1 MSNLIHV
8 CLFNMEEE
16 STEELRTHIES
27 LNFVRLAATAG
38 TSEELVNLIQSQK
51 INLIFFHLDPN
62 PDAVVEVIEQA
73 ATRFSDIAMIAVS
86 HQTEPDAILGPMRAG
101 CDQFVCEPIDHAD
114 LAAAVARAASKRA
127 LVDSKSRCIC
137 VTGSC
142 GGAGVTSIAANLAL
156 EIGAITDRE
165 CALVDMDLQFG
176 DLAVNFDCEP
186 RFTFYDLGTSGTDLD
201 RSLLVSSLAELPSKV
216 ALLARPALIQQHEH
230 LTPEIV
236 ARVIQALKDT
246 YENTVVDMPRHV
258 NDRSLSVFTQCDHVL
273 IVCQLNVPSIRNAK
287 RYLEALTQLGVPE
300 NHIEFVVNRGDSSG
314 GRVTKKDLEDTIK
327 KPVFASVPNDFEFV
341 ARSIDFGQPIAS
353 VERNNPVRAAIRHIA
368 ERILGEVPDGDMKKT
383 GRRGLLGRL
392 LSK

>member
-8 CLFNMEEE
+8 CLFNLEEK
-16 STEELRTHIES
+16 SSKELRTHIES
-27 LNFVRLAATAG
+27 LNFVRLAACVS
-38 TSEELVNLIQSQK
+38 TSEELAELIPAQK
-51 INLIFFHLDPN
+51 INLVFFHLDPDA
-62 PDAVVEVIEQA
+62 DAVVEVIEQV
-73 ATRFSDIAMIAVS
+73 ATRFSDIALIAVS
-86 HQTEPDAILGPMRAG
+86 HQTEPGAILGPMRAG

-156 EIGAITDRE
+156 EIGTVTNRE

-186 RFTFYDLGTSGTDLD
+186 RFTFYDLGTSGSELD
-201 RSLLVSSLAELPSKV
+201 KSLLVSSLAKLPCKV
-216 ALLARPALIQQHEH
+216 ALLARPALIQQHTH
-230 LTPEIV
+230 LTPDIIT
-236 ARVIQALKDT
+236 RVIEALKGT
-246 YENTVVDMPRHV
+246 YENTVVDMPRQV
-258 NDRSLSVFTQCDHVL
+258 DDRSFSVFTQCDHIL

-287 RYLEALTQLGVPE
+287 RYLDSLTQLGVPE
-300 NHIEFVVNRGDSSG
+300 NHIGFVVNRGDSSG
-314 GRVTKKDLEDTIK
+314 GRVSKKDLEETIK
-327 KPVFASVPNDFEFV
+327 KPVFATVPNDFEFV

-353 VERNNPVRAAIRHIA
+353 IERNNPVRTAIRHIA
-368 ERILGEVPDGDMKKT
+368 ERILGEVDEGSQKKT
-383 GRRGLLGRL
+383 ERRGLLGRL